1 MVAGAGLVLWV
12 DGLFAWVFYLFW
24 FFALGIV
31 WFGDLFVGFG
41 RCWGFC
47 FGHGVVDCRG
57 WDVNVYVG

>member
-1 MVAGAGLVLWV
+1 M
-12 DGLFAWVFYLFW
+12 WVFYLFW
-24 FFALGIV
+24 FFVLGIV

-57 WDVNVYVG
+57 GMSMFTLGECLVMDLV